1 MNLYDLMYGTGI
13 ALTSP
18 FWIARQKTRT
28 KVLRALRERMG
39 HVQTLPG
46 QGPGVMIHAVSLG
59 EMNATRELVRELSAR
74 RPDLRFVVTTTTDTG
89 YVRAQEIYRNDP
101 RVQVCR
107 FPLDFSSAIRRML
120 DATRPAVIVLMELE
134 VWPNFMRQCVKR
146 GIPVIVVN
154 GRITEGSYRRYLW
167 GKLLTR
173 PMFARL
179 SAACVQDQAYAERF
193 RMLGVPAG
201 RISVTGTMKFDTAQV
216 ADVLPGADELAKAV
230 GIEPGDRVW
239 VCGSTGPGEE
249 SIILPVYRGLLG
261 QFPTLRLVIVP
272 RKPERF
278 DEVADLISAAGF
290 GLVRRSRPGQ
300 VNTGDS
306 PAVVLG
312 DTMGELRKFYSLAS
326 VVFVGRTLVDLG
338 GKQHG
343 SDMIE
348 PAGVAKAVIVGPY
361 TTNFAEV
368 MNCFREANAM
378 VEVRSGTELG
388 QTVAHLLA
396 DPGEAKR
403 LGQAA
408 QRVVLSGKGATRRH
422 VELIIEKLPSL
433 ARTAQKAHYGDTGAR

>member
-1 MNLYDLMYGTGI
+1 MNLYDLIYGTGI

-18 FWIARQKTRT
+18 FWMARAKART

-39 HVQTLPG
+39 HMQALPG
-46 QGPGVMIHAVSLG
+46 AGPAVMIHAVSLG
-59 EMNATRELVRELSAR
+59 EMNAMRELVRQLSSR
-74 RPDLRFVVTTTTDTG
+74 RPELRFVVTTTTDTG
-89 YVRAQEIYRNDP
+89 YARGQEIYRNDP
-101 RVQVCR
+101 RVQVVR
-107 FPLDFSSAIRRML
+107 FPLDFSDAIRRVL

-134 VWPNFMRQCVKR
+134 VWPNFMRQCVRR
-146 GIPVIVVN
+146 GIPVIVIN

-167 GKLLTR
+167 GKFISR

-179 SAACVQDQAYAERF
+179 SAAGVQERVYAERF
-193 RMLGVPAG
+193 RMLGVPAD
-201 RISVTGTMKFDTAQV
+201 RIRVTGTMKFDTAQV
-216 ADVLPGADELAKAV
+216 ADALPGADELAKAV
-230 GIEPGDRVW
+230 GIEPGESLW

-249 SIILPVYRGLLG
+249 AIVLPIYRRLVR
-261 QFPTLRLVIVP
+261 QFPKLRLAIVP

-300 VNTGDS
+300 VQPCDP

-312 DTMGELRKFYSLAS
+312 DTMGELCKFYSLAS
-326 VVFVGRTLVDLG
+326 VVFVGRSLVDLG

-348 PAGVAKAVIVGPY
+348 PAGFAKAVIVGQY

-368 MNCFREANAM
+368 MNCFREATAIL
-378 VEVRSGTELG
+378 EVCSAAELE
-388 QTVAHLLA
+388 QTVARLLG
-396 DPGEAKR
+396 DPDEVKR

-408 QRVVLSGKGATRRH
+408 QRVVFCGKGATQRH
-422 VELIIEKLPSL
+422 VDLIVERLPRVTDIGRIS
-433 ARTAQKAHYGDTGAR
+433 

>member
-1 MNLYDLMYGTGI
+1 MNLYDLIYSTGI

-18 FWIARQKTRT
+18 FWMARAKSRT

-39 HVQTLPG
+39 HMQALPG
-46 QGPGVMIHAVSLG
+46 AGPAVMIHAVSLG

-74 RPDLRFVVTTTTDTG
+74 RPELRFVVTTTTDTG
-89 YVRAQEIYRNDP
+89 YARGQDIYQNDP
-101 RVQVCR
+101 RVQVIR
-107 FPLDFSSAIRRML
+107 FPLDFSGAIRRVL
-120 DATRPAVIVLMELE
+120 DAAHPAVIVLMELE
-134 VWPNFMRQCVKR
+134 VWPNVMRQCGRR
-146 GIPVIVVN
+146 GIPVMVVN

-167 GKLLTR
+167 GKLITR

-179 SAACVQDQAYAERF
+179 SAACVQERAYAERF
-193 RMLGVPAG
+193 RILGVPAD
-201 RISVTGTMKFDTAQV
+201 RIRVTGTMKFDTAQV
-216 ADVLPGADELAKAV
+216 ADALPGADELAKAV
-230 GIEPGDRVW
+230 GIEPGDSLW

-249 SIILPVYRGLLG
+249 AIVLPVYRELLR
-261 QFPTLRLVIVP
+261 QFPKLRLAIVP

-290 GLVRRSRPGQ
+290 GLVRRSTPGQ
-300 VNTGDS
+300 VPPCDS

-312 DTMGELRKFYSLAS
+312 DTMGELCKFYSLAS
-326 VVFVGRTLVDLG
+326 VVFVGRSLVDLG

-368 MNCFREANAM
+368 MNCFREATAM
-378 VEVRSGTELG
+378 LEVRSGAELG
-388 QTVAHLLA
+388 QTVARLLG
-396 DPGEAKR
+396 DPDEARR

-408 QRVVLSGKGATRRH
+408 QRVVVCGKGATQRH
-422 VELIIEKLPSL
+422 VDLIVERLP
-433 ARTAQKAHYGDTGAR
+433 RVVDTGRIS